1 MNFRAITA
9 IVLFVS
15 FIAMAT
21 SGLLMLVI
29 DRPSFSIRMHPV
41 HKLFGLLLI
50 LGVLGHL
57 SLNYRVLLAHVRQRA
72 AAAVGTALALLLV
85 LLYAVAA
92 LMEIDA
98 EQAAI
103 IDKAAVRLEQGP
115 AQELG
120 PSRAVPKP

>member
-1 MNFRAITA
+1 MTFRAITA

-15 FIAMAT
+15 FIAMST

-41 HKLFGLLLI
+41 HKLFGMLLI

-57 SLNYRVLLAHVRQRA
+57 SLNYRALLAHARQRA
-72 AAAVGTALALLLV
+72 AAWVGTALALILV
-85 LLYAVAA
+85 LVYAVAA
-92 LMEIDA
+92 LMKIDA

-103 IDKAAVRLEQGP
+103 IDKAAQRLEQGQGENP
-115 AQELG
+115 T
-120 PSRAVPKP
+120 VPRP

>member
-1 MNFRAITA
+1 MTFRAITA

-15 FIAMAT
+15 FIAMST

-41 HKLFGLLLI
+41 HKLFGVLLI

-57 SLNYRVLLAHVRQRA
+57 SLNYRALLAHTRQRA
-72 AAAVGTALALLLV
+72 AAWVGAALAVILV
-85 LLYAVAA
+85 LVYGVAA
-92 LMEIDA
+92 LMQIDA

-103 IDKAAVRLEQGP
+103 IDQAAERLEAGP
-115 AQELG
+115 AQA
-120 PSRAVPKP
+120 PAAPKP

>member
-1 MNFRAITA
+1 MTFRAITA

-15 FIAMAT
+15 FIAMST

-41 HKLFGLLLI
+41 HKLFGVLLI

-57 SLNYRVLLAHVRQRA
+57 SLNYRALLTHTRQRA
-72 AAAVGTALALLLV
+72 AAWVGAALAVILV
-85 LLYAVAA
+85 LVYGVAA

-103 IDKAAVRLEQGP
+103 IDQAAERLEAGP
-115 AQELG
+115 EQKPVA
-120 PSRAVPKP
+120 PKP